1 MLGALRALGGGS
13 LYYQHSPVAKE
24 HSMREDRIH
33 AVLIEPQLAR
43 FRELCDLENVP
54 LATSFEGWHR
64 HAVLSPDRVFL
75 FPRDRSRVAALLY
88 EAAVLE
94 ALAGRGV
101 LAPRLL
107 GQWRD
112 PEVSPYP
119 FTAVSRLP
127 GQTWSVWEDNA
138 TLDQVITVLTGL
150 GQAIAAWHRL
160 DVRTLPRRL
169 RARRSPGLAEFGNLF
184 DRDRLREAALAA
196 VRRLDL
202 PERRATDWLAEL
214 EPVRRMAPVFVHGDV
229 NEGQIL
235 VDDQLRVT
243 GILDWETAGI
253 GHPLKD
259 FDIGEWGFGIF
270 AWEPR
275 FDVLRRATWE
285 AYARARGGDLPS
297 WRAVHLFF
305 CLTWFFQASRQEN
318 LSAWGQ
324 THLATN
330 LDLLRRLDDPTE
342 SLQAV

>member
-1 MLGALRALGGGS
+1 VGKEYS
-13 LYYQHSPVAKE
+13 L
-24 HSMREDRIH
+24 REDRLH

-43 FRELCDLENVP
+43 FRELCDLESVP
-54 LATSFEGWHR
+54 LAVSFEGWHR
-64 HAVLSPDRVFL
+64 HAILSPDRVFL
-75 FPRDRSRVAALLY
+75 IPRDRSRVAGLLY

-101 LAPRLL
+101 PAPRLL

-112 PEVSPYP
+112 RNISPYP

-127 GQTWSVWEDNA
+127 GQTWSTWEDSA
-138 TLDQVITVLTGL
+138 TLDQVVDVLTSL

-169 RARRSPGLAEFGNLF
+169 RARRSPGLAEFRKLF
-184 DRDRLREAALAA
+184 DRDSLQEAALAA
-196 VRRLDL
+196 TQRLAL
-202 PERRATDWLAEL
+202 PEKRATDWLIEL

-235 VDDQLRVT
+235 VGDQLRVA
-243 GILDWETAGI
+243 GILDWETAGV

-259 FDIGEWGFGIF
+259 FDFGEWGFGIF
-270 AWEPR
+270 AWEPT

-285 AYARARGGDLPS
+285 AYVQARGGDLPS

-305 CLTWFFQASRQEN
+305 CLTSIAQTSRQEN

-330 LDLLRRLDDPTE
+330 LDLLRRLDDRGD
-342 SLQAV
+342 SG